1 MNPIDFLIVF
11 ITLLLV
17 GLVIY
22 SMRKNKKKNG
32 CAACPHYK
40 APEKVQIELS
50 KKEPKSKK

>member
-40 APEKVQIELS
+40 APEKIQIEVS